1 MSLSRSE
8 SRRIASRYVAAIFD
22 VAQAASAHE
31 KVGEDLQALGEA
43 VTRSEPLQRLLVNPV
58 IETKDKAAVFD
69 ALLQKLGAQA
79 LTTRSV
85 RFVIVQKRIALL
97 PDIVEA
103 YQTQLRAFRGEREA
117 TVTTAAPLSDAMA
130 RRIADEL
137 KAAAGQQV
145 RLIRQTEPSLIGGIT
160 IKMGSLLLD
169 RSVAGRLQR
178 LQATLRT
185 AVA

>member
-8 SRRIASRYVAAIFD
+8 SRRIAARYVAAMFD
-22 VAQAASAHE
+22 VAQAQSAPE
-31 KVGEDLQALGEA
+31 RVGDDLQALADAITGSAE
-43 VTRSEPLQRLLVNPV
+43 LQRLLVNPV
-58 IETKDKAAVFD
+58 IETRAKMAVFE
-69 ALLQKLGAQA
+69 ALLQRLEAHPV
-79 LTTRSV
+79 TRQGV
-85 RFVIVQKRIALL
+85 TFVIRRNRIALL
-97 PDIVEA
+97 PDIA
-103 YQTQLRAFRGEREA
+103 DLYQQQLRAFNGEREA
-117 TVTTAAPLSDAMA
+117 TVITAEPLGDAMA

-137 KAAAGQQV
+137 KAAAGQDV
-145 RLIRQTEPSLIGGIT
+145 RLARQTDPSIVGGMM